1 MGSDTPE
8 KKHSA
13 LHPIINLRL
22 QTIFSSSTR
31 KRKGVVILITASTF
45 LIFSLLLLKE
55 NTSKA
60 NHDTARFITEDELNQ
75 ARKALPERCH
85 STLSAFHKCQSSSL
99 SDKEIIVLAC
109 HRKWCNSVGHCEPC
123 AGIGDR
129 TRFMLSLFTDA
140 MTKCLP
146 VELDYP
152 QERNGV
158 EIRFRNS
165 LEYHDPLGA
174 FGEIFHRRSY
184 DVSDRFVAV
193 NDWGSKSEK
202 KNLRTFVHFMPSGYR
217 KHQYD
222 PCLYHILFRLSPQLQ
237 TEVDYYSDLF
247 RLNTGQV
254 LGIHFRTG
262 DLTAFGVQNK
272 DIRASGSSLKIS

>member
-1 MGSDTPE
+1 MGSDSLG
-8 KKHSA
+8 KKHS
-13 LHPIINLRL
+13 LNFSTRLRL
-22 QTIFSSSTR
+22 QTILLSNTR
-31 KRKGVVILITASTF
+31 NKKGVVILTTVSTF
-45 LIFSLLLLKE
+45 LIFYLFFLDE
-55 NTSKA
+55 YTSKA
-60 NHDTARFITEDELNQ
+60 NHGASRIITEDELNQ

-129 TRFMLSLFTDA
+129 TRFMLSLITDA
-140 MTKCLP
+140 MEKCLP

-158 EIRFRNS
+158 ELRFRNS
-165 LEYHDPLGA
+165 LEYNDPLGM

-193 NDWGSKSEK
+193 KDWGSKLEK
-202 KNLRTFVHFMPSGYR
+202 KNTRTFVHFMPNGYR

-272 DIRASGSSLKIS
+272 DIRASGSSLKLS